1 MISLPIVLVMWLCF
15 SIGLVCGFVLAAI
28 LGANHG

>member
-1 MISLPIVLVMWLCF
+1 MTFSVVLVMWICF

-28 LGANHG
+28 LGANNG